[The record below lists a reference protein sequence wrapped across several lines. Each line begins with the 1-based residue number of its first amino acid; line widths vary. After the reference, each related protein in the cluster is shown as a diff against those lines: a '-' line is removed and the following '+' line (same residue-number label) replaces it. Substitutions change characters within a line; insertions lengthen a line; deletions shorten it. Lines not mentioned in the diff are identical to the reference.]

1 MVTKPDHDL
10 HDDTGRQQAPEGMG
24 NRSVE
29 SGSVAGVDSGIEC
42 LGVTTNES
50 GAVGRLC
57 KEPLQMGEMNF
68 ADAVMRAYYNLM
80 IDAEEAVEA
89 IGKDEFEK
97 RLLRGL

>member
-1 MVTKPDHDL
+1 
-10 HDDTGRQQAPEGMG
+10 
-24 NRSVE
+24 
-29 SGSVAGVDSGIEC
+29 
-42 LGVTTNES
+42 
-50 GAVGRLC
+50 
-57 KEPLQMGEMNF
+57 MGEMNF